1 MLQFQSYWMVFHSCS
16 HFGWYLEF
24 EFATACFL
32 WHPRLESDYTWAAL
46 KEYSVNLYSQGT
58 LDWHLSPWKLWIMYV
73 LCAHLEESLLSLP
86 SPMCSC
92 ACAELVLQT
101 SAKYCRCCKLHRNVP
116 VTGSKSS
123 GRSLVCFMQ
132 NASLCSKYVLS
143 KMLLSIPIG

>member
-1 MLQFQSYWMVFHSCS
+1 MFQSQLYWMVFHSCS

-58 LDWHLSPWKLWIMYV
+58 LDWHLSPRKLWIMYV

-86 SPMCSC
+86 SPCVAVLVQNLCFKLQQNTAGAVNYTEMSQWQVARAAADLLFASC
-92 ACAELVLQT
+92 
-101 SAKYCRCCKLHRNVP
+101 
-116 VTGSKSS
+116 
-123 GRSLVCFMQ
+123 
-132 NASLCSKYVLS
+132 
-143 KMLLSIPIG
+143 KMLRCAASMLCQKCCSVFQ